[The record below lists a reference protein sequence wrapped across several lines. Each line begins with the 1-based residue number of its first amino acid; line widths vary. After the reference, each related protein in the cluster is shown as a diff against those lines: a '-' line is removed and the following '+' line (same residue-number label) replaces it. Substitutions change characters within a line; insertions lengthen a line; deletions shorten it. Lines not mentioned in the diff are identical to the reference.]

1 MPAPG
6 KCPSCG
12 LELGPYVETRCP
24 QCGVDLAPKSPVTAG
39 VWLLDL
45 MSGIFGTL
53 FLLGCFFGF
62 FFYTN
67 SSSLSDLY
75 AGQPYHATTFRVIN
89 VQYTQTQDPVLVSAY
104 AVGMVEGQRETMD
117 VMPYV
122 VNLPGFHN
130 GLPINQLELM
140 TLVPAGT
147 VIPVYLFPNL
157 QGVNRI
163 QLILARPPA
172 ENYRR
177 LAVWTSNRA
186 FPVIGL
192 FGVLAALL
200 GLARFGISRLERFAH

>member
-1 MPAPG
+1 MTWRG
-6 KCPSCG
+6 
-12 LELGPYVETRCP
+12 YRR
-24 QCGVDLAPKSPVTAG
+24 D
-39 VWLLDL
+39 
-45 MSGIFGTL
+45 
-53 FLLGCFFGF
+53 
-62 FFYTN
+62 
-67 SSSLSDLY
+67 
-75 AGQPYHATTFRVIN
+75 
-89 VQYTQTQDPVLVSAY
+89 
-104 AVGMVEGQRETMD
+104 
-117 VMPYV
+117 
-122 VNLPGFHN
+122 
-130 GLPINQLELM
+130 LPIDQLELM